1 MIILRLKK
9 RLVARR
15 VYRPLMIATIVLAT
29 SGCAPLQTTTGSAA
43 PIESRQPGQVGPAVE
58 PQAPAPQVPAPKKI
72 VPAGQ
77 TISPAQR
84 AVTSLLKE
92 GWGYYRIESHERS
105 IAIAERAQR
114 LDPQRAEVYLLLAK
128 SYFAIGQLQLAE
140 QLSQRG
146 LLLSQNNAVVQ
157 RQLQGLLN
165 DIRG

>member
-9 RLVARR
+9 RLAARL
-15 VYRPLMIATIVLAT
+15 VYRPLTIATIVLAT
-29 SGCAPLQTTTGSAA
+29 SACAPLQTTTGSAA

-58 PQAPAPQVPAPKKI
+58 PQVPASKKI
-72 VPAGQ
+72 VPARQ
-77 TISPAQR
+77 TMSPAQR

-92 GWGYYRIESHERS
+92 GWGYYQIESHERS

-146 LLLSQNNAVVQ
+146 LLLSQNDAAVR
-157 RQLQGLLN
+157 RQLQSLLN
-165 DIRG
+165 EIRG